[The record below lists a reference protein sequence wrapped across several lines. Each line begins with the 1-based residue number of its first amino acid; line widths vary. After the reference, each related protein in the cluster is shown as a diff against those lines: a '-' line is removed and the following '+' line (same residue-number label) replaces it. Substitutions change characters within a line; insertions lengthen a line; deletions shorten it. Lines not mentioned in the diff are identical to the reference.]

1 MRLKWVGYVAHYREK
16 GNAYKAETDH
26 LEKLGIPWRIVIK

>member
-1 MRLKWVGYVAHYREK
+1 MRKRWVEYVAHNREK
-16 GNAYKAETDH
+16 RSALRAGTDH